1 MSQRPGQR
9 WAPLSGVAFVV
20 LVVVGFI
27 VAGNSPDT
35 DASNAKIAAYLT
47 KNSNQTRNIVSFFI
61 LMVAMLALLGFF
73 ASLRARLAR
82 AEGES
87 GGAAALTLG
96 AGVASTVFLIVAI
109 GLFIAPVIT
118 ADDAS
123 KFPVDPAIWRF
134 SQDTGYLFWI
144 SSAVAGAL
152 AAWATAAVTLRT
164 GALPRWF
171 AWFSIVAGIIS
182 LAAFLFFPTFV
193 YWLWILVTSI
203 VLTVRPVV
211 SERAVAV
218 PAA

>member
-1 MSQRPGQR
+1 MAQRPFQR
-9 WAPLSGVAFVV
+9 WAPLSGAAFVV

-35 DASNAKIAAYLT
+35 DASNAKIAAYLA

-61 LMVAMLALLGFF
+61 LMVAMLALLGFY

-82 AEGES
+82 AEGET

-96 AGVASTVFLIVAI
+96 AGVASTVFLIVSI

-123 KFPVDPAIWRF
+123 KFVVDPGLWRF
-134 SQDTGYLFWI
+134 SQDTGYMFWI

-152 AAWATAAVTLRT
+152 AAWATAAVALRT
-164 GALPRWF
+164 RALPRWF
-171 AWFSIVAGIIS
+171 GWFSIVAGIIS

-193 YWLWILVTSI
+193 YWLWILITSI
-203 VLTVRPVV
+203 VLTVRPVATAP
-211 SERAVAV
+211 EPI
-218 PAA
+218 PAMT